1 MNRTPISTLPAKPRV
16 RRTRR
21 PAPASSTP
29 PAALTLVS
37 AAYDPGA
44 AVDLT
49 FDRAID
55 IAGMDPAS
63 FVVSD
68 GDYGFQYAG
77 TEESELLSPT
87 TLRVVLVGIGEWSEP
102 GVTMTASSANGIVAE
117 GDGGTWAGVSGLAL
131 PFP

>member
-1 MNRTPISTLPAKPRV
+1 
-16 RRTRR
+16 
-21 PAPASSTP
+21 
-29 PAALTLVS
+29 VS

-63 FVVSD
+63 VVVSD
-68 GDYGFQYAG
+68 GEYGFQYAG

-87 TLRVVLVGIGEWSEP
+87 TLRVVLVGVGEWSEP
-102 GVTMTASSANGIVAE
+102 GITMTASAANGIVAE
-117 GDGGTWAGVSGLAL
+117 GDGAAWAGATELGL
-131 PFP
+131 PYP